1 MQKFAS
7 QQTALLT
14 TYRRD
19 GRTVGTPVHVAVDGD
34 RAFFRTWNTTGK
46 LKRIR
51 NNAQVELA
59 PSTMSGR
66 PIGPAVS
73 ARARVLDGQEARHAA
88 RLLGNKYPIL
98 HSWLIPFG
106 HKLMGK
112 RTVHIE
118 LTPTEERTGWTRPTT
133 S

>member
-1 MQKFAS
+1 MHNFAS

-19 GRTVGTPVHVAVDGD
+19 GRSVGTAVHVAVDGD
-34 RAFFRTWNTTGK
+34 RAYFRTWNTTAK

-51 NNAQVELA
+51 NNAHVQLA
-59 PSTMSGR
+59 PSTISGQAT
-66 PIGPAVS
+66 GPAVS
-73 ARARVLDGQEARHAA
+73 ACARVLDGEEARHAA
-88 RLLGNKYPIL
+88 RLLGKKYPIL
-98 HSWLIPFG
+98 HSWLIPLG
-106 HKLMGK
+106 HKLIGK
-112 RTVHIE
+112 RTIHIE